1 MRGSF
6 RSPALMAA
14 QAIPASPA
22 PVADAPAPVDPTT
35 VLAANA
41 VEIAILIAGL
51 LLLWRLVIRPRLR
64 RETPPAILPAWQ
76 PAASEFMLYL
86 IVIAG
91 GAVVGSTVFGLLASR
106 LHVSPDTRLILGTA
120 GLHLGLVTTAL
131 LLPLRAGP
139 GPFSLASLR
148 SGLATFLIAMP
159 PVMFATWWWTHTLQ
173 RFGFPADQ
181 QDVVGLFLKA
191 KASPG
196 LLGLMIVLPVV
207 VAPFGEELLFR
218 ASFFRF
224 LRSTSA
230 PRVVAIGLPAAIFA
244 TFHFSLV
251 AFVPLVVLAIVFSL
265 AYERTGRIGTTIVAH
280 ALFNLHTVLLLLA
293 GVNS

>member
-1 MRGSF
+1 
-6 RSPALMAA
+6 MAA
-14 QAIPASPA
+14 PAIPASPPPGTDAAAA
-22 PVADAPAPVDPTT
+22 PPDPTT
-35 VLAANA
+35 LLAAN
-41 VEIAILIAGL
+41 VIEIAILIAGL
-51 LLLWRLVIRPRLR
+51 ILLWRLVLRPRLR
-64 RETPPAILPAWQ
+64 RETPPAALPAWQ
-76 PAASEFMLYL
+76 PPASELMLYL
-86 IVIAG
+86 LVIAG
-91 GAVVGSTVFGLLASR
+91 GAVVGSTAFGLLGSQ
-106 LHVSPDTRLILGTA
+106 LHVSPDARLILGTA
-120 GLHLGLVTTAL
+120 GLHVGLVITTL

-139 GPFSLASLR
+139 GPLSLASLR
-148 SGLATFLIAMP
+148 SGVATFLIAMP
-159 PVMFATWWWTHTLQ
+159 PVLLATWLWTHALQAFGFAT
-173 RFGFPADQ
+173 DQ

-191 KASPG
+191 KASPV

-230 PRVVAIGLPAAIFA
+230 PRIVALGVPALIFA

-280 ALFNLHTVLLLLA
+280 ALFNLHTVILLLA
-293 GVNS
+293 GLNS